1 MNRVV
6 FMIIASLNLC
16 WAEFKHPVD
25 FEGTYFK
32 KSPYNKWMKDPFKN
46 APGFTKSDKEK
57 KNWPKLD
64 FIGSKNANPY
74 VLLDGKRF
82 NEGQFLDESRFI
94 STIGENYVII
104 TEGNFDYEIVM
115 APKSRDIAS
124 DQGAKK

>member
-1 MNRVV
+1 MKKTA
-6 FMIIASLNLC
+6 FMFLALIQFAWS
-16 WAEFKHPVD
+16 EFKHPVD
-25 FEGTYFK
+25 FEGAYFK

-46 APGFTKSDKEK
+46 APGFTKADKER

-64 FIGSKNANPY
+64 FIGSKNSAPY

-124 DQGAKK
+124 DQGASK